1 MYLNKILFIFQ
12 ESIPGWTDAEV
23 ASSRRPE
30 EWRLQRAAIAHLP
43 AIAAFSAGHLH
54 NLSGHSMAVD
64 ADVLH
69 AKLSPVLAGFRGD
82 LVANSLH
89 PR

>member
-1 MYLNKILFIFQ
+1 MKIVSVFQ

-30 EWRLQRAAIAHLP
+30 EWRLQCAAIAHLQ
-43 AIAAFSAGHLH
+43 AIATFSARYLH
-54 NLSGHSMAVD
+54 NPSGHTVALD
-64 ADVLH
+64 AAMLYVEF
-69 AKLSPVLAGFRGD
+69 SPILAGFRGD

-89 PR
+89 PW